1 MVIVV
6 MGVSGSG
13 KTVVGEALAQKL
25 NWEFEDADNW
35 HPAANIEKMRRG
47 EALTDEDRVPWLQ
60 ALNSAIR
67 NWIAKQHCVVLACS
81 GLRKSYRKA
90 LRQAD
95 PDGRCVRFVYLK
107 GTYDEIDGRLRTRV
121 GHFMPESLLKSQFAT
136 LEEPDP
142 SEALIVDVSPPVAI
156 IVDSIIAD
164 LRLNQRKVELEGLK
178 TSGAKK
184 IILRQTEADGGSSH

>member
-13 KTVVGEALAQKL
+13 KTVVGQELARKL
-25 NWEFEDADNW
+25 NWEFEDADNR

-47 EALTDEDRVPWLQ
+47 EALTDEDRVPWLE
-60 ALNSAIR
+60 ALNSAIQ
-67 NWIAKQHCVVLACS
+67 NWVAKQRCVVLACS
-81 GLRKSYRKA
+81 GLRKSYRNA

-95 PDGRCVRFVYLK
+95 PGWKCVRFVYLK
-107 GTYDEIDGRLRTRV
+107 GDYDEIDRRLRARV

-142 SEALIVDVSPPVAI
+142 GEALIVDVSPSVAT

-164 LRLNQRKVELEGLK
+164 LRLNQRKG
-178 TSGAKK
+178 
-184 IILRQTEADGGSSH
+184 